1 MHVAWQQMTVWC
13 QLFDVNIGFS
23 DEDRLLTENLYI
35 FNGYRAKNLLKNF
48 RIKVGDCGTE
58 QTF

>member
-1 MHVAWQQMTVWC
+1 MTVWC